1 MADAP
6 DLVVLANPTAG
17 HGKSGRLIGE
27 VATGLH
33 ALRVPHEIKV
43 SESGPDLQRLAREA
57 AEGGARIVAALGG
70 DGTASLA
77 ANGILGTGA
86 ALAVLPSGTGDD
98 FAKAIGAGTL
108 RQAIRLLANPKTVDL
123 DVIEVTTGA
132 ERRILVNIA
141 SAGFD
146 SEVNETANG
155 MTIRLGATGTYV
167 VALVKTLSRFSP
179 ASFAIDVDGRR
190 FDLDGMLVE
199 IGNGR
204 WTGGGMKVLPNALMN
219 DGVLDV
225 CVVEALSKPA
235 FLRAFP
241 RVFTGSHVTHPSV
254 RILTGRRVRL
264 EANRRVQVFADG
276 ERVGPLPAIFQVLSG
291 ALPVVVGPGAKAVR

>member
-6 DLVVLANPTAG
+6 DLVVVANPTAG
-17 HGKSGRLIGE
+17 HGKSGRLIGQ
-27 VATGLH
+27 VTTALH
-33 ALRVPHEIKV
+33 ALRVPHEIRV

-57 AEGGARIVAALGG
+57 AEGGASIVAALGG
-70 DGTASLA
+70 DGTVSLA
-77 ANGILGTGA
+77 ANGIVGTGA
-86 ALAVLPSGTGDD
+86 ALAALPSGTGDD
-98 FAKAIGAGTL
+98 FAKAIGAGKL
-108 RQAIRLLANPKTVDL
+108 RHAIELLANPKMADL

-132 ERRILVNIA
+132 ERRIFVNIA

-155 MTIRLGATGTYV
+155 MRVRIGATGTYV

-179 ASFAIDVDGRR
+179 AAFSIDIDGQR
-190 FDLDGMLVE
+190 LEVDGMLVE

-204 WTGGGMKVLPNALMN
+204 WTGGGMKVLPDALLN

-225 CVVEALSKPA
+225 CVVEALSKLA

-241 RVFTGSHVTHPSV
+241 RVFIGSHVSHPKV
-254 RILTGRRVRL
+254 RIVSGTRVQV
-264 EANRRVQVFADG
+264 EANRRIQVYADG
-276 ERVGPLPAIFQVLSG
+276 ERVGPLPAIFQVLPA
-291 ALPVVVGPGAKAVR
+291 ALPVVVGSEAKGVR